1 VRIGIFSAPKA
12 GNHWIKCLLS
22 QIYGLKWL
30 GGEDK
35 PDVVPEE
42 FQAWIA
48 KGGFPDGAIFHQ
60 HCRYTPAMADA
71 VAAAPAH
78 MVTIVRDPYDAFV
91 SLYYWAQE
99 KQERGLTH
107 GRTRPRDAVV
117 GKPLDHPDVLA
128 YLRKSYGVNLDRAL
142 AWLQS
147 GRAIPVR
154 YEALHA
160 DPAAALTAVTD
171 QIAPVP
177 PARIAAAID
186 ACTPDKMR
194 QMDPKLVWHVRSAKV
209 GDSRER
215 LSEPHYAI
223 FRERYANQIRAL
235 GYTVR

>member
-1 VRIGIFSAPKA
+1 MRVAIFSAPKA

-22 QIYGLKWL
+22 QVYDLAWL
-30 GGEDK
+30 GGEAK
-35 PDVVPEE
+35 PDVTPED
-42 FQAWIA
+42 FQAWVA
-48 KGGFPDGAIFHQ
+48 AGEFPDGTIFHQ

-78 MVTIVRDPYDAFV
+78 LVTIVRDPYDAFV

-99 KQERGLTH
+99 KRERGLTH

-117 GKPLDHPDVLA
+117 GKPLDHPDVLS
-128 YLRKSYGVNLDRAL
+128 YLGKSYGVNLDKAL
-142 AWLQS
+142 GWLQS

-160 DPAAALTAVTD
+160 DPVAALTEVTE
-171 QIAPVP
+171 QIAPVAP
-177 PARIAAAID
+177 ERILAAID
-186 ACTPDKMR
+186 ACKPDKMR

-215 LSEPHYAI
+215 LSEPHYAV
-223 FRERYANQIRAL
+223 FRERFGDQIRAL
-235 GYTVR
+235 GYPVR